1 MFFSRGK
8 IKTNLATFQLASWLP
23 MHKAVQVMFTLLL
36 CNLLLCPQSPH
47 ALRDFQN

>member
-23 MHKAVQVMFTLLL
+23 MHKVVQVTFTLLL
-36 CNLLLCPQSPH
+36 CNPLFCPQSPH